1 MNWISKIQAAI
12 YFTFDAR
19 KYHLIGIITFVLVFL
34 LYLIVLPAS
43 NTGGQISLTNLSYLS
58 SQLVAF
64 AFVMAGLLSLIVP
77 MNFKL
82 KASGQRTHSAGTII
96 GGISGLLGSLLCCSF
111 ILPSIIAFIAVIL
124 PNVTFLSGVQGF
136 IATHE
141 PLILLVSLMI
151 LIYAFLMSVRQIVHC
166 PNCQIKE
173 DH

>member
-1 MNWISKIQAAI
+1 MNWLTRIQSAI

-19 KYHLIGIITFVLVFL
+19 KYYLIGIITFILVFF

-43 NTGGQISLTNLSYLS
+43 STGGQISLTNFSYLS
-58 SQLVAF
+58 PQLAAF

-124 PNVTFLSGVQGF
+124 PNVTFLTGVQGF

-141 PLILLVSLMI
+141 PLILLFSLLI
-151 LIYAFLMSVRQIVHC
+151 LIYAFFISVRQIAHC

-173 DH
+173 QQ